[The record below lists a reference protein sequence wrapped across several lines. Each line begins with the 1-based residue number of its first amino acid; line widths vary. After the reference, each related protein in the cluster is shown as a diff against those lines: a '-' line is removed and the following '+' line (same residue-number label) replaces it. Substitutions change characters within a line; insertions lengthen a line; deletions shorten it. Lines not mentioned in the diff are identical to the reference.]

1 MRSNDHFLFFSDFYQ
16 KVGLIMTSEIFD
28 VAVIGAGPGGYV
40 AAIRCAQLGLN
51 TVCVDEWKNTRG
63 KASLGGT
70 CLNVGCIPSKALLES
85 SENYFQIKHKFATHG
100 IAAEGVAVDVPVMV
114 ARKDKIVTTF
124 TAGIASLFKKNKV
137 KSLHGRGTLLQQ
149 DASTKNW
156 QIAVN
161 DNGTT
166 ETIHAKHVIIATGS
180 VPRSLPLAPFDNERI
195 LDNAGA
201 LALNAVPERLGVIG
215 AGVIGLEMGS
225 VWRRLGAEVTILEAM
240 PGFLMAADEQVAK
253 EAKNVFAKEP
263 GLRIHTGISIKSV
276 KTSATSVVVQYSDAN
291 NQEQVLEVDKLIVAI
306 GRIPNTTGLGVSENA
321 LVLDERGFVVVDEF
335 CRTNLS
341 QVYAVGDVVRGP
353 MLAHKASEEGVA
365 VAEMIKRIESGEPAE
380 MDAVDF
386 NTIPWVI
393 YTAPEIA
400 WVGKNEQEL
409 KAAGIAYKSGQFPFI
424 ANGRARAIGETS
436 GFIKVL
442 ADEKTDR
449 VLGVHMIGPH
459 VSELISEAVMAMK
472 FSASS
477 EDIACI
483 VHAHPSLSEVFHEAA
498 LGVDKRALHI

>member
-1 MRSNDHFLFFSDFYQ
+1 M
-16 KVGLIMTSEIFD
+16 SEIFD

-51 TVCVDEWKNTRG
+51 TVCIDEWKNSKG

-85 SENYFQIKHKFATHG
+85 SENYFQIKHKFSAHG
-100 IAAEGVAVDVPVMV
+100 ITTENVSLDVPVMI

-124 TAGIASLFKKNKV
+124 TAGIASLFKKNKI
-137 KSLHGRGTLLQQ
+137 KSMHGTGTLLKREAS
-149 DASTKNW
+149 ASTW
-156 QIAVN
+156 QIEVK
-161 DNGTT
+161 DNGNT
-166 ETIHAKHVIIATGS
+166 ETIQAKHVIVATGS
-180 VPRSLPLAPFDNERI
+180 VPRSLSFASIDNDMI

-201 LALNAVPERLGVIG
+201 LALTEVPKRLGVIG

-240 PGFLMAADEQVAK
+240 PSFLMAVDEQVAK
-253 EAKNVFAKEP
+253 EAKNILTKEL
-263 GLRIHTGISIKSV
+263 GLRINTGVNIKSV
-276 KTSATSVVVQYSDAN
+276 KASKDTVIIRYADSD
-291 NQEQVLEVDKLIVAI
+291 NQEHSLEVDKLVVAI
-306 GRIPNTTGLGVSENA
+306 GRVPNTAGLGVKENG
-321 LVLDERGFVVVDEF
+321 LSLDERGFIVVDPY
-335 CRTNLS
+335 CRTNLTN
-341 QVYAVGDVVRGP
+341 VYAVGDVVRGP
-353 MLAHKASEEGVA
+353 MLAHKASEEGVV
-365 VAEMIKRIESGEPAE
+365 VAEMIMHLEKGGVSENEAI
-380 MDAVDF
+380 DF
-386 NTIPWVI
+386 NIIPWVI

-409 KAAGIAYKSGQFPFI
+409 KAAGIAYKIGQFPFI

-436 GFIKVL
+436 GFIKIL
-442 ADEKTDR
+442 GDEKTDR
-449 VLGVHMIGPH
+449 VLGVHMIGPN

-477 EDIACI
+477 QDIACI
-483 VHAHPSLSEVFHEAA
+483 IHAHPSLSEVFHEAA

>member
-1 MRSNDHFLFFSDFYQ
+1 M
-16 KVGLIMTSEIFD
+16 SETFD

-51 TVCVDEWKNTRG
+51 TVCIDEWKNAKG

-85 SENYFQIKHKFATHG
+85 SENYFRIKHKFSAHG
-100 IAAEGVAVDVPVMV
+100 ITTENVSLDVSIMA

-137 KSLHGRGTLLQQ
+137 KSIHGRGTLLKREPS
-149 DASTKNW
+149 ASIW

-161 DNGTT
+161 DNDNT
-166 ETIHAKHVIIATGS
+166 ETIQAKHVIVATGS
-180 VPRSLPLAPFDNERI
+180 IPRSLPLVPIDNDMI

-201 LALNAVPERLGVIG
+201 LALTEVPKRLGVIG

-240 PGFLMAADEQVAK
+240 PGFLMAADEQIAK
-253 EAKNVFAKEP
+253 EARNVFTKEL
-263 GLRIHTGISIKSV
+263 GLQINTGVSIKSV
-276 KTSATSVVVQYSDAN
+276 EASKNTVIVNYSDAS
-291 NQEQVLEVDKLIVAI
+291 NQEQMLEVDKLIVAI
-306 GRIPNTTGLGVSENA
+306 GRIPATAGLGISENG
-321 LVLDERGFVVVDEF
+321 LLLDERGFIAVDQY
-335 CRTNLS
+335 CRTNLAN
-341 QVYAVGDVVRGP
+341 VYAVGDVVRGP
-353 MLAHKASEEGVA
+353 MLAHKASEEGIA
-365 VAEMIKRIESGEPAE
+365 AAEMIAHIEKEQTGENE
-380 MDAVDF
+380 SVDF

-400 WVGKNEQEL
+400 WVGRNEQEL
-409 KAAGIAYKSGQFPFI
+409 KTAGIAYKVGQFPFI

-436 GFIKVL
+436 GFVKIL

-449 VLGVHMIGPH
+449 VLGVHMMGPH

-477 EDIACI
+477 QDIACI

>member
-1 MRSNDHFLFFSDFYQ
+1 M
-16 KVGLIMTSEIFD
+16 SEAFD

-51 TVCVDEWKNTRG
+51 TVCIDEWKNPKD

-85 SENYFQIKHKFATHG
+85 SENYFQIQHKVSAHG
-100 IAAEGVAVDVPVMV
+100 ISAENVSIDIPVMI
-114 ARKDKIVTTF
+114 ARKDKIVTMF

-137 KSLHGRGTLLQQ
+137 KSMHGRGTLLQR
-149 DASTKNW
+149 DTSTNTW
-156 QIAVN
+156 QIKVDDSGNA
-161 DNGTT
+161 
-166 ETIHAKHVIIATGS
+166 ETIQAKHVIVATGS
-180 VPRSLPLAPFDNERI
+180 VPRPLPFAPVDNVMI

-201 LALNAVPERLGVIG
+201 LALTEVPKRLGVIG

-240 PGFLMAADEQVAK
+240 PGFLMAADEQIAK
-253 EAKNVFAKEP
+253 EAKSLFVKEP
-263 GLRIHTGISIKSV
+263 GLQINTGVNIKSV
-276 KTSATSVVVQYSDAN
+276 KVTGDTVTIGYSDSD
-291 NQEQVLEVDKLIVAI
+291 NQEQALEVDKLIVAI
-306 GRIPNTTGLGVSENA
+306 GRIPNTAGLGVDENG
-321 LVLDERGFVVVDEF
+321 LQVDERGFIVVDPY
-335 CRTNLS
+335 CRTNLAN
-341 QVYAVGDVVRGP
+341 VYAVGDVVRGP

-365 VAEMIKRIESGEPAE
+365 VAEMILHVEKGEAGE
-380 MDAVDF
+380 LEAVDF
-386 NTIPWVI
+386 NTVPWVI

-409 KAAGIAYKSGQFPFI
+409 RAAGIAYKAGQFPFI
-424 ANGRARAIGETS
+424 ANGRARAMGETS

-498 LGVDKRALHI
+498 LGVNKRALHI

>member
-1 MRSNDHFLFFSDFYQ
+1 M
-16 KVGLIMTSEIFD
+16 SEIFD

-51 TVCVDEWKNTRG
+51 TVCIDEWKNSKG

-85 SENYFQIKHKFATHG
+85 SENFFQIKHKAAAHG
-100 IAAEGVAVDVPVMV
+100 IATENVTVDVPVMI
-114 ARKDKIVTTF
+114 ARKDKIVATF
-124 TAGIASLFKKNKV
+124 TTGIASLFKKNKI
-137 KSLHGRGTLLQQ
+137 KSIHGRGTLLKRE
-149 DASTKNW
+149 ASAHAW
-156 QIAVN
+156 QISIAGG
-161 DNGTT
+161 DTA
-166 ETIHAKHVIIATGS
+166 ETIQAKHVIVATGS
-180 VPRSLPLAPFDNERI
+180 TPRPLPAVPIDNDRI

-201 LALNAVPERLGVIG
+201 LALTEVPKRLGVIG

-225 VWRRLGAEVTILEAM
+225 VWCRLGTQVTILEAM
-240 PGFLMAADEQVAK
+240 PGFLMAADEQIAK
-253 EAKNVFAKEP
+253 EAKSIFAKEP
-263 GLRIHTGISIKSV
+263 GLQINTGVTIKSIKPSD
-276 KTSATSVVVQYSDAN
+276 SAVIVDYTDSN
-291 NQEQVLEVDKLIVAI
+291 NEAQILEVDKLIVAV
-306 GRIPNTTGLGVSENA
+306 GRVPNTTGLGVEENG
-321 LVLDERGFVVVDEF
+321 LSLDERGFIVVDQF
-335 CRTNLS
+335 CRTNLAN
-341 QVYAVGDVVRGP
+341 VYAVGDVVRGP

-365 VAEMIKRIESGEPAE
+365 VAEMIMQIEKKGQVGEHE
-380 MDAVDF
+380 EIDF
-386 NTIPWVI
+386 NAIPWVI

-409 KAAGIAYKSGQFPFI
+409 KAAGIAYKVGQFPFI
-424 ANGRARAIGETS
+424 ANGRARAMGETN

-459 VSELISEAVMAMK
+459 VSELISEAVMAIK

-477 EDIACI
+477 QDIACI
-483 VHAHPSLSEVFHEAA
+483 VHAHPSLAEVFHEAA

>member
-1 MRSNDHFLFFSDFYQ
+1 M
-16 KVGLIMTSEIFD
+16 SETFD

-51 TVCVDEWKNTRG
+51 TVCIDEWKNPKG

-85 SENYFQIKHKFATHG
+85 SENYFQIQHKVSAHG
-100 IAAEGVAVDVPVMV
+100 ITAENVSVDVPVMI
-114 ARKDKIVTTF
+114 ARKDKIVTMF
-124 TAGIASLFKKNKV
+124 TTGIASLFKKNKV
-137 KSLHGRGTLLQQ
+137 KSMHGRGTLLKRE
-149 DASTKNW
+149 ASANTW
-156 QIAVN
+156 QIKVD
-161 DNGTT
+161 DNGTA
-166 ETIHAKHVIIATGS
+166 ETIQAKHVIVATGS
-180 VPRSLPLAPFDNERI
+180 VPRPLPFAEVDNVRI

-201 LALNAVPERLGVIG
+201 LALTEVPKRLGVIG

-240 PGFLMAADEQVAK
+240 PGFLMAADEQIAK
-253 EAKNVFAKEP
+253 EAKSVFAKET
-263 GLRIHTGISIKSV
+263 GLQINTGVNIKSV
-276 KTSATSVVVQYSDAN
+276 KVTGDTVTVGYSDSN
-291 NQEQVLEVDKLIVAI
+291 NQERVLEADKLIVAI
-306 GRIPNTTGLGVSENA
+306 GRIPNTAGLGVQENG
-321 LVLDERGFVVVDEF
+321 LQVDERGFVVVDQY
-335 CRTNLS
+335 CRTNLAN
-341 QVYAVGDVVRGP
+341 VYAVGDVVRGP

-365 VAEMIKRIESGEPAE
+365 VAEMIQHVEKGQTDELE
-380 MDAVDF
+380 AVDF
-386 NTIPWVI
+386 NTVPWVI

-409 KAAGIAYKSGQFPFI
+409 RAAGIAYKAGQFPFI
-424 ANGRARAIGETS
+424 ANGRARAMGETS

>member
-1 MRSNDHFLFFSDFYQ
+1 MAE
-16 KVGLIMTSEIFD
+16 TFD

-51 TVCVDEWKNTRG
+51 TICIDEWKNPKG

-85 SENYFQIKHKFATHG
+85 SENYYHIKHKLSAHG
-100 IAAEGVAVDVPVMV
+100 ITTENVSVDVPVMI
-114 ARKDKIVTTF
+114 ARKDKIVTMF
-124 TAGIASLFKKNKV
+124 TTGIASLFKKNKV
-137 KSLHGRGTLLQQ
+137 KSMHGKGTLLKRETS
-149 DASTKNW
+149 ANTW
-156 QIAVN
+156 QIKV
-161 DNGTT
+161 DDSGST
-166 ETIHAKHVIIATGS
+166 ETVQAKHVIIATGS
-180 VPRSLPLAPFDNERI
+180 VPRSLSFAPIDNDRI
-195 LDNAGA
+195 LDNADA
-201 LALNAVPERLGVIG
+201 LALTEVPNRLGVIG

-253 EAKNVFAKEP
+253 EAKSLFAKES
-263 GLRIHTGISIKSV
+263 GLQINTGINIKSIK
-276 KTSATSVVVQYSDAN
+276 TSKNSVVVNYNDSS
-291 NQEQVLEVDKLIVAI
+291 NQEQRLEVDKLIIAI
-306 GRIPNTTGLGVSENA
+306 GRIPNTTGLGVNDNG
-321 LVLDERGFVVVDEF
+321 LLLDERGFIAVDEY
-335 CRTNLS
+335 CRTNLTN
-341 QVYAVGDVVRGP
+341 VYAVGDVVRGP
-353 MLAHKASEEGVA
+353 MLAHKASEEGVV
-365 VAEMIKRIESGEPAE
+365 VAEMIMHLEKGRVSENE
-380 MDAVDF
+380 AVDLSI
-386 NTIPWVI
+386 IPWVI

-409 KAAGIAYKSGQFPFI
+409 KAAGIAYKAGQFPFI
-424 ANGRARAIGETS
+424 ANGRARAMDDTS
-436 GFIKVL
+436 GFIKIL

-477 EDIACI
+477 EDIASI

>member
-1 MRSNDHFLFFSDFYQ
+1 M
-16 KVGLIMTSEIFD
+16 SETFD

-51 TVCVDEWKNTRG
+51 TVCIDEWKNPKG

-85 SENYFQIKHKFATHG
+85 SENYFKIQHKVSTHG
-100 IAAEGVAVDVPVMV
+100 ITAGNISMDVPVMI

-137 KSLHGRGTLLQQ
+137 KSMHGRGTLLNREVS
-149 DASTKNW
+149 ANTW
-156 QIAVN
+156 QIKVD
-161 DNGTT
+161 DNGNA
-166 ETIHAKHVIIATGS
+166 ETIQAKHVIVATGS
-180 VPRSLPLAPFDNERI
+180 VPRPLPFAPIDNDMI
-195 LDNAGA
+195 LDNTGA
-201 LALNAVPERLGVIG
+201 LALTEVPKRLGVIG

-240 PGFLMAADEQVAK
+240 PGFLMAADEQIAK
-253 EAKNVFAKEP
+253 EAKTIFAKEP
-263 GLRIHTGISIKSV
+263 GLQINTGVSIKSV
-276 KTSATSVVVQYSDAN
+276 KVSGNTVVVSYSDSN
-291 NQEQVLEVDKLIVAI
+291 NQEQILEVDKLIVAI
-306 GRIPNTTGLGVSENA
+306 GRIPNTTGLGAKENG
-321 LVLDERGFVVVDEF
+321 LSVDERGFIVVDQY
-335 CRTNLS
+335 CRTNLAH
-341 QVYAVGDVVRGP
+341 VYAVGDVVRGP

-365 VAEMIKRIESGEPAE
+365 VAEMIMYLEKGQNSENEE
-380 MDAVDF
+380 VDF

-400 WVGKNEQEL
+400 WVGRNEQEL
-409 KAAGIAYKSGQFPFI
+409 RAAGIAYKAGQFPFI
-424 ANGRARAIGETS
+424 ANGRARAMGETS

-449 VLGVHMIGPH
+449 VLGIHMMGPH

-477 EDIACI
+477 QDIACI

>member
-1 MRSNDHFLFFSDFYQ
+1 MPE
-16 KVGLIMTSEIFD
+16 MFD

-51 TVCVDEWKNTRG
+51 TVCIDEWKNAKG

-85 SENYFQIKHKFATHG
+85 SENYFQIKHKVSAHG
-100 IAAEGVAVDVPVMV
+100 IATEQVSIDVPTMI

-124 TAGIASLFKKNKV
+124 TMGISSLFKKNKV
-137 KSLHGRGTLLQQ
+137 KSMHGRGTLLHR
-149 DASTKNW
+149 DASMNTWHIK
-156 QIAVN
+156 V
-161 DNGTT
+161 DSDGTS
-166 ETIHAKHVIIATGS
+166 ETIQAKHVIVATGS
-180 VPRSLPLAPFDNERI
+180 VPRQLPLAAIDNESI
-195 LDNAGA
+195 LDNTGA
-201 LALNAVPERLGVIG
+201 LALTETPKRLGVVG

-253 EAKNVFAKEP
+253 EAKNIFAKEA
-263 GLRIHTGISIKSV
+263 GLQICTGVNIQSIKTDSGGV
-276 KTSATSVVVQYSDAN
+276 TVNYN
-291 NQEQVLEVDKLIVAI
+291 NADNQAQVLEVDKLIVAI
-306 GRIPNTTGLGVSENA
+306 GRIPNTAGLGAEECGLA
-321 LVLDERGFVVVDEF
+321 LDERGFIVVDQH
-335 CRTNLS
+335 CRTNLPN
-341 QVYAVGDVVRGP
+341 VYAVGDVVRGP
-353 MLAHKASEEGVA
+353 MLAHKASEEGTV
-365 VAEMIKRIESGEPAE
+365 VAEMISHLEKDQTGESES
-380 MDAVDF
+380 VDF
-386 NTIPWVI
+386 NSIPWVI

-409 KAAGIAYKSGQFPFI
+409 KAAGVAYKTGQFPFI
-424 ANGRARAIGETS
+424 ANGRARAMNETS
-436 GFIKVL
+436 GFVKII

-498 LGVDKRALHI
+498 LGVNKRALHI

>member
-1 MRSNDHFLFFSDFYQ
+1 M
-16 KVGLIMTSEIFD
+16 SEIFD

-51 TVCVDEWKNTRG
+51 TVCIDEWKNPKG

-85 SENYFQIKHKFATHG
+85 SENYFQIQHKVSAHG
-100 IAAEGVAVDVPVMV
+100 ITAENVSVDVPVMI
-114 ARKDKIVTTF
+114 ARKDKIVTMF

-137 KSLHGRGTLLQQ
+137 KSLHGRGTLLQR
-149 DASTKNW
+149 DTSANIW
-156 QIAVN
+156 QIKVDDSGNA
-161 DNGTT
+161 
-166 ETIHAKHVIIATGS
+166 ETIQAKHVIVATGS
-180 VPRSLPLAPFDNERI
+180 VPRPLPFAPVDNAMI

-201 LALNAVPERLGVIG
+201 LALTEIPKRLGVIG

-240 PGFLMAADEQVAK
+240 PGFLMAADEQIAK
-253 EAKNVFAKEP
+253 EAKSIFTKEP
-263 GLRIHTGISIKSV
+263 GLQINTGVNIKSV
-276 KTSATSVVVQYSDAN
+276 KVTGNTVAVGYSDAN

-306 GRIPNTTGLGVSENA
+306 GRIPNTAGLGVDENG
-321 LVLDERGFVVVDEF
+321 LQVDERGFIVVDQY
-335 CRTNLS
+335 CRTNLAN
-341 QVYAVGDVVRGP
+341 VYAVGDVVRGP

-365 VAEMIKRIESGEPAE
+365 VAEMIQHVEKGEAGE
-380 MDAVDF
+380 LEAVDF
-386 NTIPWVI
+386 NTVPWVI

-409 KAAGIAYKSGQFPFI
+409 RAAGIAYKAGQFPFI
-424 ANGRARAIGETS
+424 ANGRARAMGETS
-436 GFIKVL
+436 GFIKIL

-477 EDIACI
+477 QDIACI